1 MQRLRQEEEHEPY
14 RFERESFA
22 VEEELSEA
30 RVESREVALVE
41 VKKNLPLGIA
51 QGGLAAWVMTELGR
65 VNNPTLQI
73 DGQNAWQLYALLGGI
88 AGLAAATGRKNTAWT
103 ATGMAAG
110 VLISPPLLDWIVRVT
125 GRFSFYG
132 NGQPALVIVA
142 ALMLGAFVWLK
153 KINPVRAALMGA
165 AGFWIIDLVYN
176 VAQGGAGPGLADA
189 AWVSAEHGFLVGGA
203 LALARSTAQSLL
215 DWRTEMVDRAADW
228 TMAFLKQPK
237 GE

>member
-1 MQRLRQEEEHEPY
+1 MQRLRHEEEQERY
-14 RFERESFA
+14 RFERETFA
-22 VEEELSEA
+22 VEEELAEA
-30 RVESREVALVE
+30 RVESREVALAE

-65 VNNPTLQI
+65 LNNPSLQI

-110 VLISPPLLDWIVRVT
+110 VLISPPLLDLLVRVT
-125 GRFSFYG
+125 GRFSFYE

-153 KINPVRAALMGA
+153 KVNTLRAALMGA
-165 AGFWIIDLVYN
+165 AGFCVIDIVYN
-176 VAQGGAGPGLADA
+176 VARGGFGPGLADA
-189 AWVSAEHGFLVGGA
+189 AWISAEHGFLVGGA
-203 LALARSTAQSLL
+203 LALAQSASQTLL
-215 DWRTEMVDRAADW
+215 DWRTKMVDRAADW
-228 TMAFLKQPK
+228 TMAFLKQTK